1 MRSLE
6 GLWFEDMEKKRK
18 KKSGVDLS
26 KTLASPSGPPPS
38 TETPPPVAVEAA
50 SATPPPVEAN
60 ATTDA
65 TTTKV
70 AEAPP
75 PPPPTSTPALSEASA
90 EAVLAK
96 VDLAK
101 VAVPRSSSK
110 LVAAVELPPDPPLR
124 PEPRS
129 EPTEVSVPPPAAPAQ
144 VAQAPVEIVT
154 ATPAPVEA
162 VATETPPPVS
172 AAGGPV
178 SKKKSGKKKKKPG
191 DRPSVLPETTR
202 EPALDRASKRKIAKA
217 PDATSVPK
225 AELDQKLEKLDQ
237 KLQEKKVEAE
247 KAARAGFASTPDADD
262 ISVPPVDLEEH
273 DHFFAAGEG
282 AAHRASMP
290 GASGSYDAVDPH
302 HARKMTAE
310 AKARRAHL
318 SRYVK
323 GAVIACAAL
332 LALGLLVSK
341 LRQKDEPTPTVSVT
355 HAPLPTPPPPLPTP
369 TNDTPPPDDTAMAAP
384 DTSASAAASAS
395 AAPDTT
401 ASAAASASASA
412 APDTSAKPAKTALQE
427 KLDAKALLER
437 EAYGAAV
444 AAGERS
450 VALDASDGETWLIL
464 GAAYQ
469 GMGNQGQA
477 KRCYQTCTKQKRGPI
492 ADCQQ
497 MLQQ

>member
-1 MRSLE
+1 MDSLE
-6 GLWFEDMEKKRK
+6 GLWSEDMEKKRK
-18 KKSGVDLS
+18 KKSTVDLS
-26 KTLASPSGPPPS
+26 KTMASPSAPPPPVTATNDEARTETPAPVEVKTETPAPVEAK
-38 TETPPPVAVEAA
+38 TETPPPVEAVKPEPH
-50 SATPPPVEAN
+50 S
-60 ATTDA
+60 
-65 TTTKV
+65 
-70 AEAPP
+70 
-75 PPPPTSTPALSEASA
+75 SPALSEASA

-96 VDLAK
+96 VELAK

-110 LVAAVELPPDPPLR
+110 LVAAVEVPPDPPAR
-124 PEPRS
+124 PEPRA
-129 EPTEVSVPPPAAPAQ
+129 E
-144 VAQAPVEIVT
+144 PVEP
-154 ATPAPVEA
+154 TPAPAVALTPTPAVEL
-162 VATETPPPVS
+162 ATETPPPVS
-172 AAGGPV
+172 AAGGPP
-178 SKKKSGKKKKKPG
+178 SKKKASTKKKKKAG
-191 DRPSVLPETTR
+191 DRPSVLPETAR
-202 EPALDRASKRKIAKA
+202 EPAVERASKRKIAKA
-217 PDATSVPK
+217 APAVPK
-225 AELDQKLEKLDQ
+225 AELDEKLEKLDQ

-282 AAHRASMP
+282 AAHRASMT

-323 GAVIACAAL
+323 GAVIACAAIFL
-332 LALGLLVSK
+332 LGLLVSK
-341 LRQKDEPTPTVSVT
+341 LRTKEEPTPAVQVT
-355 HAPLPTPPPPLPTP
+355 HAPLPTPPPPLPSPTP
-369 TNDTPPPDDTAMAAP
+369 TDDTVAPSAVASASAAP
-384 DTSASAAASAS
+384 DTSASAAASA
-395 AAPDTT
+395 APDTS
-401 ASAAASASASA
+401 ASAAASA

-450 VALDASDGETWLIL
+450 VALDATDGEAWLIL

-469 GMGNQGQA
+469 GMGNAGQA

-492 ADCQQ
+492 SDCQQ